1 MPNIGEIFKKARLDS
16 GLSLKEA
23 AKLSG
28 LTDSKILRIE
38 NGVIKE
44 PSPTS
49 VKKLCVLYHIPAV
62 ELFIQA
68 QWLDAGDLETYKLA
82 FKGVES
88 LNPEE
93 KDHIQQEINFILRNK
108 EDAR

>member
-49 VKKLCVLYHIPAV
+49 VKKLCVLYHIP
-62 ELFIQA
+62 
-68 QWLDAGDLETYKLA
+68 DLGSKTRLKHGQVTR
-82 FKGVES
+82 K
-88 LNPEE
+88 
-93 KDHIQQEINFILRNK
+93 
-108 EDAR
+108 